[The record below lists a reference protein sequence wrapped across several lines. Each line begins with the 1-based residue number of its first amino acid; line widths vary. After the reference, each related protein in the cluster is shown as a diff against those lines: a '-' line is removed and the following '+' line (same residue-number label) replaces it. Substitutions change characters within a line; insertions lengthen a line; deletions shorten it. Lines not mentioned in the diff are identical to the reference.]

1 MGTRDDYAD
10 AMTDVAPPVRRR
22 LSDDAIEHLH
32 SLMAGWQLIADL
44 AFADLLLFL
53 AVEGSESFRIVGQL
67 RPYTART
74 LHPADL
80 VGEVVEPTW
89 HPYVERAWREGR
101 RQRSLEPILIDAE
114 PVRVE
119 TVPVRHR
126 GEIVAV
132 LSVESPET
140 PARPTGRLEAAYLGA
155 AEALLEMVAA
165 GAFPFVEAHDPTAS
179 PRVGDGLVVLDASG
193 RVEFASPNATSAF
206 RRMGT
211 NALPLGQ
218 PLPHR
223 AAILVAEAMA
233 GRRPV
238 ESEIEAAGAVTDVRV
253 VPLLRNTGRRGALVL
268 VREATELRRRDRV
281 ISRREAAIR
290 EVHHRVKNNLQTVA
304 SLLRLQARRLGDHPQ
319 AVAALEDSVRR
330 ITSIALVHET
340 LTEEFEGAVDMA
352 DVARRVVRML
362 EGSLGRE
369 DVHIELRTASA
380 SVQVDAAVATPLA
393 VVLNELIQNAVE
405 HGVGDG
411 KGTVTVEL
419 RGGGDQPVVLEVHDD
434 GAPRGGGRPPRG
446 GSGRSPRGDSGRPPR
461 GVEPE
466 PARADSRP
474 GDDGA
479 PDWEGSR
486 SGPGRRPAVH
496 SPQAGHPPVIYGP
509 EGGSTEADHSP
520 PQGGRPPV
528 VDSPEGGSAGA
539 DPSPGGGLGLRLVR
553 ALVEE
558 ELNGRFTLAHPAGRG
573 SIATA
578 TIPPAAR
585 EA

>member
-1 MGTRDDYAD
+1 
-10 AMTDVAPPVRRR
+10 MTEVAPPVRRR

-53 AVEGSESFRIVGQL
+53 PVEGSESFRIVGQL

-101 RQRSLEPILIDAE
+101 RQRSVEPILIDAE

-119 TVPVRHR
+119 TVPVRHQ

-140 PARPTGRLEAAYLGA
+140 PSRPTGRLEAAYLGA

-165 GAFPFVEAHDPTAS
+165 GTFPFVEAHDPTAS

-223 AAILVAEAMA
+223 AAIVVAEAMA
-233 GRRPV
+233 GGRPV
-238 ESEIEAAGAVTDVRV
+238 ESEIEAAGAVTDIRV
-253 VPLLRNTGRRGALVL
+253 VPLLREQAGRRGALVL

-281 ISRREAAIR
+281 ISRREATIR

-352 DVARRVVRML
+352 DVTRRVVRML
-362 EGSLGRE
+362 EGSLGRD
-369 DVHIELRTASA
+369 DVHIELHTAS
-380 SVQVDAAVATPLA
+380 VRVDAAVATPLA
-393 VVLNELIQNAVE
+393 VVLNELIQNAIE
-405 HGVGDG
+405 HGLGDG
-411 KGTVTVEL
+411 PGTVTIHL
-419 RGGGDQPVVLEVHDD
+419 RGGGDRPVELQVRDD
-434 GAPRGGGRPPRG
+434 GTR
-446 GSGRSPRGDSGRPPR
+446 
-461 GVEPE
+461 
-466 PARADSRP
+466 AR
-474 GDDGA
+474 DD
-479 PDWEGSR
+479 
-486 SGPGRRPAVH
+486 
-496 SPQAGHPPVIYGP
+496 
-509 EGGSTEADHSP
+509 
-520 PQGGRPPV
+520 
-528 VDSPEGGSAGA
+528 
-539 DPSPGGGLGLRLVR
+539 
-553 ALVEE
+553 
-558 ELNGRFTLAHPAGRG
+558 
-573 SIATA
+573 
-578 TIPPAAR
+578 IPPGP
-585 EA
+585 

>member
-1 MGTRDDYAD
+1 
-10 AMTDVAPPVRRR
+10 MTDLAPPVRRR
-22 LSDDAIEHLH
+22 LTDDAIEHLH

-53 AVEGSESFRIVGQL
+53 PVDGSESFRIVGQL

-74 LHPADL
+74 LYPVDL
-80 VGEVVEPTW
+80 VGQVVEPTW

-119 TVPVRHR
+119 TVPVRHQ

-132 LSVESPET
+132 LSVESPEI
-140 PARPTGRLEAAYLGA
+140 PARPTGRLEASYLGA
-155 AEALLEMVAA
+155 AEALLEMVAD

-233 GRRPV
+233 GGSPV
-238 ESEIEAAGAVTDVRV
+238 ESEIEAAGAVTDIRV
-253 VPLLRNTGRRGALVL
+253 VPLLRDAGRRGALVL

-281 ISRREAAIR
+281 ISRREATIR

-304 SLLRLQARRLGDHPQ
+304 SLLRLQARRLGNHPQ

-369 DVHIELRTASA
+369 DAQIELHTAS
-380 SVQVDAAVATPLA
+380 VRVDAAVATPLA
-393 VVLNELIQNAVE
+393 VVLNELIQNAIQ
-405 HGVGDG
+405 HGLGDG
-411 KGTVTVEL
+411 QGTVTVQL
-419 RGGGDQPVVLEVHDD
+419 HGGDDQPVVLQVQDN
-434 GAPRGGGRPPRG
+434 
-446 GSGRSPRGDSGRPPR
+446 GSGAIPA
-461 GVEPE
+461 EPI
-466 PARADSRP
+466 PAQPSRVL
-474 GDDGA
+474 
-479 PDWEGSR
+479 
-486 SGPGRRPAVH
+486 GP
-496 SPQAGHPPVIYGP
+496 P
-509 EGGSTEADHSP
+509 EGERSRIEEGAQP
-520 PQGGRPPV
+520 A
-528 VDSPEGGSAGA
+528 VDSPGGSPGGGLN
-539 DPSPGGGLGLRLVR
+539 PGGGLGLRLVR

-558 ELNGRFTLAHPAGRG
+558 ELNGRFTLIHPAGRG
-573 SIATA
+573 SVATA
-578 TIPPAAR
+578 VIPPVER
-585 EA
+585 TG

>member
-1 MGTRDDYAD
+1 LV
-10 AMTDVAPPVRRR
+10 TDLAPPVRRR
-22 LSDDAIEHLH
+22 LTDDAIEHLH

-53 AVEGSESFRIVGQL
+53 PVDGSEGFRIVGQL

-74 LHPADL
+74 LYPVDL

-101 RQRSLEPILIDAE
+101 RQRSVEPILIDAE

-119 TVPVRHR
+119 TVPVRHQ

-165 GAFPFVEAHDPTAS
+165 GTFPFVEAHDPTAS

-193 RVEFASPNATSAF
+193 RVDFASPNATSAF

-223 AAILVAEAMA
+223 AAIVVAGAMA
-233 GRRPV
+233 GGRPV
-238 ESEIEAAGAVTDVRV
+238 ESEIEAAGAVTDIRV
-253 VPLLRNTGRRGALVL
+253 VPLLREQAGRRGALVL

-281 ISRREAAIR
+281 ISRREATIR

-369 DVHIELRTASA
+369 DVHIDLHTA

-393 VVLNELIQNAVE
+393 VILNELIQNAIE
-405 HGVGDG
+405 HGLGDG
-411 KGTVTVEL
+411 PGAVTVEL
-419 RGGGDQPVVLEVHDD
+419 RGGGDQPVELQVHDN
-434 GAPRGGGRPPRG
+434 GTRPRATSPTATGPRATGPSPAPT
-446 GSGRSPRGDSGRPPR
+446 
-461 GVEPE
+461 
-466 PARADSRP
+466 PARPSAALGPPEGERSRT
-474 GDDGA
+474 
-479 PDWEGSR
+479 PDEVFE
-486 SGPGRRPAVH
+486 AVH
-496 SPQAGHPPVIYGP
+496 SPGETSPSG
-509 EGGSTEADHSP
+509 HSP
-520 PQGGRPPV
+520 WGQSLAEPGP
-528 VDSPEGGSAGA
+528 GA
-539 DPSPGGGLGLRLVR
+539 PTPGGGLGLRLVR

-578 TIPPAAR
+578 VIPPVER
-585 EA
+585 VG